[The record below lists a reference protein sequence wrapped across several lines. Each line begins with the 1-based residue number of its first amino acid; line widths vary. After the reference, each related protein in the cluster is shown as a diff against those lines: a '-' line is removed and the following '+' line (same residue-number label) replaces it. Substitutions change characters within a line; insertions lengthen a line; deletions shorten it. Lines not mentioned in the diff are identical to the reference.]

1 MINKG
6 YEDVFSDQWVQTHI
20 PNPDHEFVILRQVIP
35 WQRLIDPLSEFYHSR
50 RGRLGKSLRTLVAL
64 LIVSRLRQL
73 SDEQV
78 VFGVQENRYMQYLC
92 NVADS
97 ELFDFVNPSTLCKFR
112 QRLGEK
118 GIYLIESTL
127 FDSLREAG
135 VINRDTLMM
144 DSTVLV
150 NNLIYPNDVRLVF
163 QAFTKMAIFAHQYS
177 LKIWWDEVHVKKR
190 WRAFG
195 RSKSN
200 QRATFLTEFHDLF
213 VPALQTFRCHCNT
226 INTSNRDYQLFAV
239 LNLLNAQTEQKLAG
253 ERHIENRLVSLDEID
268 ARPIKKGKTFP
279 ACEFGS
285 TVQMTFNR
293 QGFMVTTENF
303 IGQPGDATLYAETLS
318 RFQKRM
324 KTDPQTVV
332 TDLGFRSASNF
343 DNTAGSI
350 EHVFLGRSSD
360 VIETQQDFCIRARSA
375 TEGLIAVAK
384 NLRGF
389 GKSLYKRFLG
399 DRIWTLLCQT
409 AYNLK
414 KFLQLRKDNKLTRES
429 LRKLGLAI

>member
-1 MINKG
+1 MIDKR
-6 YEDVFSDQWVQTHI
+6 YEDVFSDKWVETHI
-20 PNPDHEFVILRQVIP
+20 PNSDHEFVILRQVIP
-35 WQRLIDPLSEFYHSR
+35 WQRLIDQLSGFYHR
-50 RGRLGKSLRTLVAL
+50 KGRLGKSLRTMVSL

-118 GIYLIESTL
+118 GIYLIESTI
-127 FDSLREAG
+127 FHSLRQAD
-135 VINRDTLMM
+135 VILAETLMM

-163 QAFTKMAIFAHQYS
+163 QAFTKMNIFACQHS
-177 LKIWWDEVHVKKR
+177 LKIWWDEVHLKKR

-195 RSKSN
+195 RSKSS
-200 QRATFLTEFHDLF
+200 QRVTFLTEFHQMF
-213 VPALQTFRCHCNT
+213 VPALQTFRCHWDT
-226 INTSNRDYQLFAV
+226 INTSKRDHKLHAV
-239 LNLLNAQTEQKLAG
+239 LNLLNTQTEQKLAG

-324 KTDPQTVV
+324 QTNPQTVV
-332 TDLGFRSASNF
+332 TDLGFRSAANF
-343 DNTAGSI
+343 ESTSDSAA
-350 EHVFLGRSSD
+350 HVFLGRSND
-360 VIETQQDFCIRARSA
+360 VIEAQRDFCRRARSA
-375 TEGLIAVAK
+375 TEGFIAVAK

-389 GKSLYKRFLG
+389 GKSLYKRCLG

-414 KFLQLRKDNKLTRES
+414 KLLQLKRDGKLTHES